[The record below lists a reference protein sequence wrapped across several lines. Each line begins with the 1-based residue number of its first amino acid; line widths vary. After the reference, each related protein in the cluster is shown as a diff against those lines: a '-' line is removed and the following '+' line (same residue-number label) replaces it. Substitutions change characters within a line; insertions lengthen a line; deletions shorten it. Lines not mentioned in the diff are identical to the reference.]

1 MDKRSVESYKCRGRS
16 IGVKVTKEETKYFAS
31 FAAYFRDVSR
41 PRMVRRESDSK
52 IAKESNPFNRNLRHR
67 KRRK

>member
-1 MDKRSVESYKCRGRS
+1 MDKRNVESYKCRGRS
-16 IGVKVTKEETKYFAS
+16 IGVKVMKEETKDFAS

-41 PRMVRRESDSK
+41 PRKVRRESDSK
-52 IAKESNPFNRNLRHR
+52 IEKESNPFNISLRHR

>member
-1 MDKRSVESYKCRGRS
+1 M
-16 IGVKVTKEETKYFAS
+16 TKEKTKDFAS

-41 PRMVRRESDSK
+41 PRKVRRESDSK
-52 IAKESNPFNRNLRHR
+52 IAKESNLFNGILRHR